1 MYRKLNKEVEIFKFH
16 ATLNFQSDFIH
27 THTPTHTHAHKNK
40 VTTLSF
46 TTILLKSV

>member
-27 THTPTHTHAHKNK
+27 THTRTHPHTHTHK
-40 VTTLSF
+40 
-46 TTILLKSV
+46 